1 MKITMKEDKIIRN
14 TFVWKS
20 KIPVDVGGGGG
31 EEFSR
36 FGEGC
41 GCCGCEKVGDFD
53 LLTRGAGLFDPFLL
67 SLAFTA
73 RKICEKISHTIS
85 RAFRFNR
92 IFMRYPYV
100 VGIFIMKKL
109 SCGVR
114 GL

>member
-1 MKITMKEDKIIRN
+1 MKITMKDDKIIRN

-20 KIPVDVGGGGG
+20 KIPVDAGGGG
-31 EEFSR
+31 FSR
-36 FGEGC
+36 LGEGC
-41 GCCGCEKVGDFD
+41 CGCGCEKVGDFD
-53 LLTRGAGLFDPFLL
+53 LLTRGAGLFDPFPL

-92 IFMRYPYV
+92 IFMRYPCV